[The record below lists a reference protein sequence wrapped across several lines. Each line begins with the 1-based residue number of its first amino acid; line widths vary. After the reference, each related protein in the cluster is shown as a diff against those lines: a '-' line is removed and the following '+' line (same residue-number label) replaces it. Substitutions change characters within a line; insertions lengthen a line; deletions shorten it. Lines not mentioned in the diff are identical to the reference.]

1 MKYSR
6 EISIA
11 LVLMVLLMQQ
21 LFAQP
26 AKSSQ
31 QQRFHSYNSLQ
42 VLKGQSSVS
51 ASLHSVNGLQW
62 GKLFAGAGTG
72 FDFYYHT
79 SVPFFLETRYQLF
92 EKKNSIQVFA
102 DAGIHIPLGNT
113 NVQNP
118 GKTGD
123 FKTGRLLAGGIDYLI
138 PLKKDVVM
146 IGVAYSQKTI
156 TQMVNHNGWNPV
168 LNRNDNIPVKELYQF
183 NRVWF
188 KVGFVF

>member
-6 EISIA
+6 EISFV

-26 AKSSQ
+26 AKKSQ
-31 QQRFHSYNSLQ
+31 QQKFHSYNSLQ

-102 DAGIHIPLGNT
+102 DAGIHVPLGNT
-113 NVQNP
+113 NVQDP
-118 GKTGD
+118 RKTGD

-146 IGVAYSQKTI
+146 IGLAWSQKRI
-156 TQMVNHNGWNPV
+156 SQIVNHNQWNPV
-168 LNRNDNIPVKELYQF
+168 LNRTDNTPVEESYQF
-183 NRVWF
+183 NRVWL
-188 KVGFVF
+188 KIGLVF